1 MTRDCH
7 IHAPDLSGLAPAV
20 VVTAEFDPLRDQGE
34 AYAAALE
41 RAGVPVI
48 ARRYDGL
55 IHGFFDLGA
64 LSPASA
70 EAVAEICGDL
80 RELLEVPAPTT

>member
-1 MTRDCH
+1 MPGRGVTPGVPEGVGAGGRGSLVGRGVDG
-7 IHAPDLSGLAPAV
+7 IGERGAAV
-20 VVTAEFDPLRDQGE
+20 AV
-34 AYAAALE
+34 E